1 MNTVPIQRRGQRKFL
16 FLQGPHGP
24 FFYELSRILIAS
36 GAAVQK
42 IGFNKGDEF
51 FWRDPLTYVAFKGAN
66 ANWDDFI
73 VSALNEN
80 VTDVVIYGDAR
91 FFHVRAIEIA
101 KNAGITVHC
110 FEEGYIRPYWVTY
123 ERGGVNG
130 NSRMMAMPISEM
142 RAALKKIDDEQPEA
156 PARWGEL
163 RNHMLYG
170 AWYHFHVLFRNG
182 AYPNYKTHR
191 AASIRQEFSSH
202 ARRLFMMPWRSFK
215 RAYDTS
221 RIKKSGYVYHLAVLQ
236 LGHDASI
243 VDHSPYDDMEGF
255 MRDVVEAFALKAPRH
270 HHLIFKAHPLEDYR
284 VQLDEIAVNL
294 AKEFGLSGRI
304 HFLNGG
310 KLAELLDIVRSV
322 VTVNSTAGQQ
332 ALRRGLPVKAMGESV
347 YSKPELTSKQSLSSF
362 FKSPHTPNLP
372 AYLDYRRYL
381 LATSQITGGF
391 YSRKSRVRLIRQA
404 VDMVLSDQDPYQL
417 LSQSEAAPMQQ
428 IKLIK

>member
-1 MNTVPIQRRGQRKFL
+1 MNTFSIPTRGARKFL

-24 FFYELSRILIAS
+24 FFYEISRILMSS
-36 GAAVQK
+36 GATVQK
-42 IGFNKGDEF
+42 IGFNKGDAF
-51 FWRDPLTYVAFKGAN
+51 FWRDPATYLAFKGVN
-66 ANWDDFI
+66 ADWPDFFQNAI
-73 VSALNEN
+73 QDG
-80 VTDVVIYGDAR
+80 VTDIVIYGDAR
-91 FFHVRAIEIA
+91 FFHTSAIEIA
-101 KNAGITVHC
+101 KQAGVTVHC

-130 NSRMMAMPISEM
+130 NSHLMSMPISKM
-142 RAALKKIDDEQPEA
+142 RSALKKIDNEQPEA

-182 AYPNYKTHR
+182 TYPNYKTHR

-202 ARRLFMMPWRSFK
+202 AKRLFMMPWRSFK

-221 RIKKSGYVYHLAVLQ
+221 RIIKSGYVYHLAMLQ

-243 VDHSPYDDMEGF
+243 VDHSPYKDMEGF
-255 MRDVVEAFALKAPRH
+255 MRDVVQAFALKAPGH

-284 VQLDEIAVNL
+284 VEVDKIAFRL
-294 AKEFGLSGRI
+294 AKEFGLKGRV

-310 KLAELLDIVRSV
+310 KLAELLGIVRSV

-332 ALRRGLPVKAMGESV
+332 ALRRGLPVKTMGESV
-347 YSKPELTSKQSLSSF
+347 YSKPELTSSQSLASF
-362 FKSPHTPNLP
+362 FKNPHTPDLP

-391 YSRKSRVRLIRQA
+391 YSKKSRVRLIRQS
-404 VDMVLSDQDPYQL
+404 VDMVLAQHDPYQL

>member
-1 MNTVPIQRRGQRKFL
+1 MNTVSIQSRLQRKFL

-24 FFYELSRILIAS
+24 FFYEISRILMAS

-42 IGFNKGDEF
+42 IGFNKGDEY
-51 FWRDPLTYVAFKGAN
+51 FWRDGATYTPFHGVN
-66 ANWDDFI
+66 DDWAAYFRDVI
-73 VSALNEN
+73 NN
-80 VTDVVIYGDAR
+80 GVTDIVIYGDAR
-91 FFHVRAIEIA
+91 FFHVSAIEIA
-101 KNAGITVHC
+101 KEAGITVHC

-130 NSRMMAMPISEM
+130 NSRIMSMPISEM
-142 RAALKKIDDEQPEA
+142 RSALKKIDDEQPEA

-163 RNHMLYG
+163 RNHMFYG

-191 AASIRQEFSSH
+191 TASIRQEFSSH
-202 ARRLFMMPWRSFK
+202 AKRLFMMPWRSFK
-215 RAYDTS
+215 RAYDTA
-221 RIKKSGYVYHLAVLQ
+221 RIIKSGYVYHLAMLQ

-243 VDHSPYDDMEGF
+243 VDHSPYMDMEGF
-255 MRDVVEAFALKAPRH
+255 MRDVVEAFALKAPGH

-284 VQLDEIAVNL
+284 VEVDKIAFKL
-294 AKEFGLSGRI
+294 ADEFGLTGRV

-310 KLAELLDIVRSV
+310 KLAELLGIVRSV
-322 VTVNSTAGQQ
+322 VTVNSTGGQQ
-332 ALRRGLPVKAMGESV
+332 ALRRGLPVKTLGDSV
-347 YSKPELTSKQSLSSF
+347 YSKPELTSHQSLASF
-362 FKSPHTPNLP
+362 FKNPHTPDLP

-391 YSRKSRVRLIRQA
+391 YSKKSRVRLIRQS
-404 VDMVLSDQDPYQL
+404 VDMVLSDHDPYQL
-417 LSQSEAAPMQQ
+417 LSESEEAPMQQ